1 MTILR
6 GSLGVLVENS
16 RERNA
21 EKLPALLHRTT
32 IMASEC
38 CGPLVSQLV
47 PPTSQ
52 SCCCQCKRVTEAR
65 GADGPGKRAS
75 RQRGGTGY
83 TD

>member
-1 MTILR
+1 MRILR
-6 GSLGVLVENS
+6 GSLGLLVENS

-21 EKLPALLHRTT
+21 EKLPALLHRTS

-52 SCCCQCKRVTEAR
+52 SCCKRVTEAR
-65 GADGPGKRAS
+65 GADGQGKRAS
-75 RQRGGTGY
+75 R
-83 TD
+83 